1 MFNSRL
7 SEPVCRAVRE
17 SEKSKC
23 KISMFCGT
31 VGTDCPYVTHTH
43 HQSSGKRTH
52 VPGFHFAIF
61 PCWTCQRNF
70 AASPY
75 TSAKNVQLNLSQMD
89 FPHVWALI
97 KEEKQRGGG
106 GGGVGAELLARN
118 VSVEAFARAAVLPV
132 RSVCSFLQA
141 GTGTAGADPVLGYPP
156 VPCRCI
162 TPGSSVQGSACPVRV
177 VQNSLRDLSQTIHP
191 PSSNCHRTN
200 TEHHCQVCRIR

>member
-43 HQSSGKRTH
+43 HQSSGKCTH

-75 TSAKNVQLNLSQMD
+75 TSAKNVQLSLSQMD
-89 FPHVWALI
+89 FLHVWALI
-97 KEEKQRGGG
+97 KEEKQRVGGQ
-106 GGGVGAELLARN
+106 ELLPRN
-118 VSVEAFARAAVLPV
+118 VFVEAFVHAAMLLVH
-132 RSVCSFLQA
+132 SACSFL
-141 GTGTAGADPVLGYPP
+141 
-156 VPCRCI
+156 
-162 TPGSSVQGSACPVRV
+162 
-177 VQNSLRDLSQTIHP
+177 
-191 PSSNCHRTN
+191 
-200 TEHHCQVCRIR
+200 